1 MSLETAKKVV
11 QTELEALRGLLKRL
25 EGPGAKSFEQ
35 AVEAIFACTGRVVI
49 TGIGKSGIIGQKVA
63 ATFAST
69 GTPAFFLHPA
79 EAAHGD
85 VGMLVQGDVLV
96 ALSYGGETEEINQL
110 LPTAKRLGIPIVALT
125 GARKSNLA
133 QAADVVLDISVERE
147 ACSLN
152 LTPTA
157 STAVMMALGDAL
169 AIALLER
176 RGFKEEDFARLH
188 PGGRLGKQLQ
198 RVENLMHT
206 GEAVPRVAPST
217 PMPDVI
223 YEMTRKGLGMTA
235 VVEDSGPSTSSLDS
249 ARDRLG
255 ASQPAAAGRLVGIV
269 TDGDLRRLMQ
279 TRKDEALHLTAG
291 DCMTPSP
298 VTLPKTELAGAA
310 LRLMEE
316 RKITSIVVVDD
327 QHRLEGVLHL
337 HDLWTTQLF

>member
-1 MSLETAKKVV
+1 MSLNTAKKVL
-11 QTELEALRGLLKRL
+11 QTELEALQGLLKRL
-25 EGPGAKSFEQ
+25 AGADGESFEQ
-35 AVEAIFACTGRVVI
+35 AVECLFTCKGRVVV
-49 TGIGKSGIIGQKVA
+49 TGMGKSGLVGQKIA

-85 VGMLVQGDVLV
+85 IGMLVKGDVLV
-96 ALSYGGETEEINQL
+96 ALSYGGETDEINQL
-110 LPTAKRLGIPIVALT
+110 LPTCKRLGIGVIALT
-125 GARKSNLA
+125 GNPKSTLA
-133 QAADVVLDISVERE
+133 QAADVRLDISVERE

-152 LTPTA
+152 LAPTA
-157 STAVMMALGDAL
+157 STAAMMALGDAL

-188 PGGRLGKQLQ
+188 PAGRLGKKLQ

-206 GEAVPRVAPST
+206 GDDLPWVSPST

-223 YEMTRKGLGMTA
+223 YEMSRKGLGMTA
-235 VVEDSGPSTSSLDS
+235 VVEDSGPSTS
-249 ARDRLG
+249 LG
-255 ASQPAAAGRLVGIV
+255 ATSRPAPAGRLVGII

-279 TRKDEALHLTAG
+279 KRKDEALHLTAG
-291 DCMTPSP
+291 ECMSRNP
-298 VTLPKTELAGAA
+298 VTLLKTELAATA

-316 RKITSIVVVDD
+316 RKITSVLVVDA
-327 QHRLEGVLHL
+327 QHRLEGVIHL

>member
-1 MSLETAKKVV
+1 MSLDTARKVV
-11 QTELEALRGLLKRL
+11 QTELEALQGLLKRL
-25 EGPGAKSFEQ
+25 AGADGKSFEQ
-35 AVEAIFACTGRVVI
+35 AVERVFACTGRVIV
-49 TGIGKSGIIGQKVA
+49 TGMGKSGIIGQKIA

-85 VGMLVQGDVLV
+85 VGMLVKGDVLV
-96 ALSYGGETEEINQL
+96 AMSYGGETEEINQL
-110 LPTAKRLGIPIVALT
+110 LPTAKRLGIGVIALT
-125 GARKSNLA
+125 GNKKSTLA

-152 LTPTA
+152 LAPTA
-157 STAVMMALGDAL
+157 STAAMMAMGDAL

-198 RVENLMHT
+198 RVEALMHT
-206 GEAVPRVAPST
+206 GDDLPRVSPST

-223 YEMTRKGLGMTA
+223 YEMRRKGLGLAA
-235 VVEDSGPSTSSLDS
+235 VVEDS
-249 ARDRLG
+249 RK
-255 ASQPAAAGRLVGIV
+255 LVGII

-279 TRKDEALHLTAG
+279 KRKDEALHLTAG
-291 DCMTPSP
+291 EAMSRAP
-298 VTLPKTELAGAA
+298 VTLPKTELAATA

-316 RKITSIVVVDD
+316 RKITSILVVDD
-327 QHRLEGVLHL
+327 QQRLEGVLHL

>member
-1 MSLETAKKVV
+1 MSLDTARKVV
-11 QTELEALRGLLKRL
+11 QTELEALQGLLKRL
-25 EGPGAKSFEQ
+25 GGAEGKSFEQ
-35 AVEAIFACTGRVVI
+35 AVERVFACKGRVIV
-49 TGIGKSGIIGQKVA
+49 TGMGKSGIIGQKIA

-85 VGMLVQGDVLV
+85 VGMLVKGDVLV
-96 ALSYGGETEEINQL
+96 AMSYGGETEEINQL
-110 LPTAKRLGIPIVALT
+110 LPTAKRLGIGVIALT
-125 GARKSNLA
+125 GNKKSTLA

-152 LTPTA
+152 LAPTA
-157 STAVMMALGDAL
+157 STAAMMAMGDAL

-198 RVENLMHT
+198 RVEALMHT
-206 GEAVPRVAPST
+206 GDDLPRVSPST

-223 YEMTRKGLGMTA
+223 YEMSRKGLGLAA
-235 VVEDSGPSTSSLDS
+235 VVEDS
-249 ARDRLG
+249 RK
-255 ASQPAAAGRLVGIV
+255 LVGII

-279 TRKDEALHLTAG
+279 KRKDEALHLTAG
-291 DCMTPSP
+291 EAMSRAP
-298 VTLPKTELAGAA
+298 VTLPKTELAATA

-316 RKITSIVVVDD
+316 RKITSILVVDD
-327 QHRLEGVLHL
+327 QQRLEGVLHL

>member
-1 MSLETAKKVV
+1 MSLDTARKVV
-11 QTELEALRGLLKRL
+11 QTELEALQGLLKRL
-25 EGPGAKSFEQ
+25 AGADGKSFEQ
-35 AVEAIFACTGRVVI
+35 AVERVFACTGRVIV
-49 TGIGKSGIIGQKVA
+49 TGMGKSGIIGQKIA

-85 VGMLVQGDVLV
+85 VGMLVKGDVLV
-96 ALSYGGETEEINQL
+96 AMSYGGETEEINQL
-110 LPTAKRLGIPIVALT
+110 LPTAKRLGIGVIALT
-125 GARKSNLA
+125 GNKKSTLA

-152 LTPTA
+152 LAPTA
-157 STAVMMALGDAL
+157 STAAMMAMGDAL

-198 RVENLMHT
+198 RVEVLMHT
-206 GEAVPRVAPST
+206 GDALPRVSPST

-223 YEMTRKGLGMTA
+223 YEMSRKGLGLAA
-235 VVEDSGPSTSSLDS
+235 VVEDS
-249 ARDRLG
+249 RK
-255 ASQPAAAGRLVGIV
+255 LVGII

-279 TRKDEALHLTAG
+279 KRKDEALHLTAG
-291 DCMTPSP
+291 EAMSRAP
-298 VTLPKTELAGAA
+298 VTLPKTELAATA

-316 RKITSIVVVDD
+316 RKITSILVVDD

>member
-1 MSLETAKKVV
+1 KT
-11 QTELEALRGLLKRL
+11 
-25 EGPGAKSFEQ
+25 FEE
-35 AVEAIFACTGRVVI
+35 AVELVFAAPGRVVV
-49 TGIGKSGIIGQKVA
+49 TGMGKSGLIGQKIA

-85 VGMLVQGDVLV
+85 VGLLVQGDVLV

-125 GARKSNLA
+125 GVRKSNLA

-223 YEMTRKGLGMTA
+223 YEMTRKGLGMAA
-235 VVEDSGPSTSSLDS
+235 VVEDFHPASG
-249 ARDRLG
+249 G
-255 ASQPAAAGRLVGIV
+255 AGKLVGIV

-316 RKITSIVVVDD
+316 RKITSLVVVDD

>member
-1 MSLETAKKVV
+1 MSLETARKVL
-11 QTELEALRGLLKRL
+11 QTELEALQGLLKRL
-25 EGPGAKSFEQ
+25 AGAEGKAFEQ
-35 AVEAIFACTGRVVI
+35 AVERVFACTGRVIV
-49 TGIGKSGIIGQKVA
+49 TGMGKSGIIGQKIA

-85 VGMLVQGDVLV
+85 IGMLVKGDVLL
-96 ALSYGGETEEINQL
+96 AMSYGGETEEINQL
-110 LPTAKRLGIPIVALT
+110 LPTCKRLGIGVIALT
-125 GARKSNLA
+125 GNKKSTLA

-152 LTPTA
+152 LAPTA
-157 STAVMMALGDAL
+157 STAAMMALGDAL

-198 RVENLMHT
+198 RVEVLMHT
-206 GEAVPRVAPST
+206 GDDLPRVSPST

-223 YEMTRKGLGMTA
+223 YEMSRKGLGLAA
-235 VVEDSGPSTSSLDS
+235 VVEDS
-249 ARDRLG
+249 RK
-255 ASQPAAAGRLVGIV
+255 LVGVI

-279 TRKDEALHLTAG
+279 KRKDEALHLTAG
-291 DCMTPSP
+291 EAMSRAP
-298 VTLPKTELAGAA
+298 VTLPKTELAATA

-316 RKITSIVVVDD
+316 RKITSILVVDD

>member
-1 MSLETAKKVV
+1 MSLETARKVL
-11 QTELEALRGLLKRL
+11 QTELEALQGLLKRL
-25 EGPGAKSFEQ
+25 SGAEGKSFEQ
-35 AVEAIFACTGRVVI
+35 AVERVFACKGRVIV
-49 TGIGKSGIIGQKVA
+49 TGMGKSGIIGQKIA

-85 VGMLVQGDVLV
+85 IGMLVKGDVLV
-96 ALSYGGETEEINQL
+96 AMSYGGETEEINQL
-110 LPTAKRLGIPIVALT
+110 LPTAKRLGIGVIALT
-125 GARKSNLA
+125 GNKKSTLA

-152 LTPTA
+152 LAPTA
-157 STAVMMALGDAL
+157 STAAMMAMGDAL

-198 RVENLMHT
+198 RVEVLMHT
-206 GEAVPRVAPST
+206 GDALPRVSPST

-223 YEMTRKGLGMTA
+223 YEMSRKGLGLAA
-235 VVEDSGPSTSSLDS
+235 VVEDS
-249 ARDRLG
+249 RK
-255 ASQPAAAGRLVGIV
+255 LVGVI

-279 TRKDEALHLTAG
+279 KRKDEALHLTAG
-291 DCMTPSP
+291 EAMSRAP
-298 VTLPKTELAGAA
+298 VTLPKTELAATA

-316 RKITSIVVVDD
+316 RKITSILVVDD

>member
-1 MSLETAKKVV
+1 MSLETARKVL
-11 QTELEALRGLLKRL
+11 QTELEALQGLLKRL
-25 EGPGAKSFEQ
+25 GGAEGKSFEQ
-35 AVEAIFACTGRVVI
+35 AVERVFACKGRVIV
-49 TGIGKSGIIGQKVA
+49 TGMGKSGIIGQKIA

-85 VGMLVQGDVLV
+85 IGMLVKGDVLL
-96 ALSYGGETEEINQL
+96 AMSYGGETEEINQL
-110 LPTAKRLGIPIVALT
+110 LPTAKRLGIGVLALT
-125 GARKSNLA
+125 GNKKSTLG

-152 LTPTA
+152 LAPTA
-157 STAVMMALGDAL
+157 STAAMMAMGDAL

-198 RVENLMHT
+198 RVEVLMHT
-206 GEAVPRVAPST
+206 GDTLPCVSPVT

-223 YEMTRKGLGMTA
+223 YEMSRKGLGLAA
-235 VVEDSGPSTSSLDS
+235 VVEDS
-249 ARDRLG
+249 RK
-255 ASQPAAAGRLVGIV
+255 LVGVI

-291 DCMTPSP
+291 EAMSRAP
-298 VTLPKTELAGAA
+298 VTLPKTELAATA

-316 RKITSIVVVDD
+316 RKITSILVVDD

>member
-1 MSLETAKKVV
+1 MSLETARKVL
-11 QTELEALRGLLKRL
+11 QTELEALQGLLKRL
-25 EGPGAKSFEQ
+25 SGADGKAFEQ
-35 AVEAIFACTGRVVI
+35 AVERVFACKGRVIV
-49 TGIGKSGIIGQKVA
+49 TGMGKSGIIGQKIA

-85 VGMLVQGDVLV
+85 IGMLVKGDVLL
-96 ALSYGGETEEINQL
+96 AMSYGGETEEINQL
-110 LPTAKRLGIPIVALT
+110 LPTAKRLGIGVLALT
-125 GARKSNLA
+125 GNKKSTLG

-152 LTPTA
+152 LAPTA
-157 STAVMMALGDAL
+157 STAAMMAMGDAL

-198 RVENLMHT
+198 RVEVLMHT
-206 GEAVPRVAPST
+206 GDALPCVSPVT

-223 YEMTRKGLGMTA
+223 YEMSRKGLGLAA
-235 VVEDSGPSTSSLDS
+235 VVEDS
-249 ARDRLG
+249 RK
-255 ASQPAAAGRLVGIV
+255 LVGVI

-279 TRKDEALHLTAG
+279 QRKDEALHLTAG
-291 DCMTPSP
+291 EAMSRAP
-298 VTLPKTELAGAA
+298 VTLPKTELAATA

-316 RKITSIVVVDD
+316 RKITSILVVDD